1 MTREDRKGL
10 MELLKQVSLQAEGVS
25 GNETDPETKQ
35 LVKKITA
42 LAAGNHRA
50 LLTYDPDRE
59 AKTLPALLSEVR
71 TLTLD
76 TRGAALK
83 TTVGGS
89 VRSRQPLTF
98 LDDKGREI
106 PGVFTPKKTRNV
118 MAPLREKMDRLAE
131 RISDPAGKE
140 LVRTFLDRY
149 IAKALDE
156 NKNETKNRAEAQKP
170 AALEYLVKTIARDN
184 TTELDQRAMGP
195 VMT

>member
-1 MTREDRKGL
+1 MSEETLQELSRNLKERVGENNSYHGFLDAVKNVEERIALLHKQDRYGRVKKMTREDREGL

-59 AKTLPALLSEVR
+59 AKTLPTLLSEVR

-83 TTVGGS
+83 TKVGGS
-89 VRSRQPLTF
+89 VSSRQPLTF

-106 PGVFTPKKTRNV
+106 TGVFTPKKTLNV
-118 MAPLREKMDRLAE
+118 MAPLREKMDR
-131 RISDPAGKE
+131 
-140 LVRTFLDRY
+140 
-149 IAKALDE
+149 
-156 NKNETKNRAEAQKP
+156 
-170 AALEYLVKTIARDN
+170 
-184 TTELDQRAMGP
+184 
-195 VMT
+195 